1 MLWQG
6 RIYRRFLASTGGIAA
21 VEFSL
26 VFPMILMLLLAGI
39 DGGRAVALSM
49 KVRTATYSL
58 DAMANQYLYI
68 YDTDIQQIFCA
79 TSSVLAPYPS
89 GPASVK
95 LTQIKVTAGGQATV
109 SWSDTLNGTAYT
121 QGASISVPST
131 VSTSAPPNN
140 ICRTYPCYVLL
151 AEVNYTYTPWFAHFI
166 TGPINLSDQ
175 VYIVPRTVTCIQ
187 RNGNIPASC

>member
-1 MLWQG
+1 MSRQA
-6 RIYRRFLASTGGIAA
+6 RIHRRFLAATGGVAA

-26 VFPMILMLLLAGI
+26 VFPMLLVLLLAGI

-49 KVRTATYSL
+49 KVRTAAYSL
-58 DAMANQYLYI
+58 DAMANQYSFI
-68 YDTDIQQIFCA
+68 YDADIQQIFCGS
-79 TSSVLAPYPS
+79 SSVIAPYPS
-89 GPASVK
+89 GPASVT

-121 QGASISVPST
+121 QGASINVPST
-131 VSTSAPPNN
+131 LSTSTAPNN
-140 ICRTYPCYVLL
+140 LCHTYPCYVLL

-166 TGPINLSDQ
+166 TGPINLSDH
-175 VYIVPRTVTCIQ
+175 VYIAPRKVTCIQ